1 MGMDGVRKTVEW
13 LMTEALRLT
22 RELSAFDGEPAVAL
36 RKDQQ
41 GCWVAFV
48 IVIDDGSD
56 IYMTSDSA
64 EGAGPECALE
74 MLVEGMRGDLTDKMN
89 RALEQAE
96 RYKAALDGRKND

>member
-1 MGMDGVRKTVEW
+1 MGMDGARETAEG
-13 LMTEALRLT
+13 LMTDALRLT
-22 RELSAFDGEPAVAL
+22 RALSAFNGEPAVAL

-64 EGAGPECALE
+64 VGLDPEHALG
-74 MLVEGMRGDLTDKMN
+74 MLVEGMRGDLTDKIN